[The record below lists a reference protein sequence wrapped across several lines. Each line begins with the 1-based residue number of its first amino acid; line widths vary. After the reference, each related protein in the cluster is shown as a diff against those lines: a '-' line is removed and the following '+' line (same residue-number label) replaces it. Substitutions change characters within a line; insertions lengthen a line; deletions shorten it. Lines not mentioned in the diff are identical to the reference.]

1 MSVIMPTIDGYV
13 VRNTSGDILLET
25 NNIAEAQAMIVGTN
39 NILQYIF
46 KEIEPDA
53 TIHWGVSFSQ

>member
-1 MSVIMPTIDGYV
+1 MVIMPAVEKYV
-13 VRNTSGDILLET
+13 VETHDGSVILET
-25 NNIAEAQAMIVGTN
+25 TDLDEAKAMIVGTN

-53 TIHWGVSFSQ
+53 TIH